1 MLLIQQ
7 VDDVGVA
14 PGNVTDERLAGLRR
28 RLEVDSKGLVLLR
41 ARDIT
46 RGSQVLVKLEAAIR
60 GYALEYYK
68 AQAKRVKRYK
78 KALGKSTA
86 HLALHVRHSFKIAHY
101 YEFRRYTTKVLQ
113 HYEAAYRAVTA
124 LPSQDAERLDGIGVF
139 QIKTIAEYINFK
151 LCYHLIFSSNNIKAA
166 VEQLQRHMRVYGR
179 LLGPMERVF
188 EHWEWVSRQYHVFAQ
203 LLAEAVSIRGALP
216 ATGLD
221 SDVYKEPYVYFAAAA
236 KYAAS
241 RRKAAEHLGLSAD
254 PTCLQSTE
262 TAGSST
268 DGSEPSTGFVVVP
281 SVYTGGDPV
290 VSEASAPEPSYGAF
304 VKHRYAQE
312 RTVPHARKTIHL
324 LEQALHHVAL
334 YIADQKVPRH
344 RLKNHLLLQLGL
356 ERVACHEI
364 DRARN
369 DLQKARQAYMADHW
383 WGPTTQILQQLLVC
397 AQHQGDVA
405 AYIDF
410 SLQLLSPTLE
420 EFLPLTERIRLQDS
434 FELAWRDPSQ
444 LGGAFASAESAEL
457 MGYEIVLDQTK
468 PMLDVQVHFDRVYAC
483 VREDVTLLVQLDSF
497 FPSWIT
503 MCKMEL
509 VFNDDRYNLTVHHQE
524 HADGVERGD
533 DGRWTASLSFDADVT
548 KQFRIPLKVLD
559 GGDILQYQ
567 QTRFFFSS
575 GDARGGSEQ
584 FLVFVLP
591 FDGSAA
597 RHRKNG
603 RPYLADGRVPVMGRG
618 PGSPSFVRRK
628 SMFSAAELGRFQA
641 SPNGDLV
648 EEDVP
653 PTTRSIALAILQ
665 PRAKATLDLVSSRQL
680 LVGDFRVVKFLLR
693 AKEDTLTKASARIVC
708 ETTPTSSSAADA
720 LFFSE
725 SAPGVL
731 VPVPLDS
738 SLQPRDCVPLTDL
751 VPNSETTFSII
762 ARSMRAAVL
771 RIAVTVTYATKAGVE
786 VTLEERFELVCQDP
800 FTVSGRLVH
809 EYPHGIVAGDSTT
822 KSSHAVVGK
831 AVNLEGTLL
840 CNTAETLRVVAMQ
853 WERPSRADASLS
865 FAPDVVSSGFQAFDE
880 TDECKLMKTGDTR
893 SFLLRV
899 LPVQRD
905 PVVSLGRVVV
915 QWRRLSSV
923 VPTSETVRNELV
935 TTRLELPVVSFVE
948 APLTITLQTPP
959 FGVDGAL
966 MNVQVRVRNNENG
979 FHSVRVRPMDDSGDF
994 LISGRTNLVEELLP
1008 HEEHVFEVGLIPTK
1022 SGYLRLP
1029 YLELTS
1035 VTHNT
1040 PYANSN
1046 ERHEV
1051 FVFPR
1056 EQERLM
1062 SVFCSCL
1069 SRRRSDNVDRL
1080 FHEQLERVRVAF
1092 PGTDYV
1098 CLLHTE
1104 TGDMIAQTEV
1114 PAVNT
1119 EDLARTIITLKRSA
1133 LQFASTLNQMD
1144 SQVIHIK
1151 GDELMF
1157 SCYGNDQTI
1166 LAFYTRMT
1174 GLDMEFFDCSDGDKT
1189 VEGVHTELNRV
1200 AYANNAM
1207 RRSARPSQS

>member
-1 MLLIQQ
+1 MESYPQELKETPYPLIAALGARELQAKVLQHLRALNEEFVHKLHVASLPVEHRFPVKKEVREKHGTFPNQTQRDFDGYRVQGILKARWLKKHHEMVPAVVLLFHEFDPRWAQKDWLAQESTMKDEMDQLRRGLAGRECRVVLLLIQQ

-14 PGNVTDERLAGLRR
+14 PGNVTEERLAGLRR

-46 RGSQVLVKLEAAIR
+46 RGSQMLVKLEAAIR

-113 HYEAAYRAVTA
+113 HYEAAYRAVIA
-124 LPSQDAERLDGIGVF
+124 LPCQDAERLDGIGVF

-166 VEQLQRHMRVYGR
+166 VEQLQRHMRVYSR

-203 LLAEAVSIRGALP
+203 LLAEAVSIRGSLP
-216 ATGLD
+216 TTGLD
-221 SDVYKEPYVYFAAAA
+221 SDVYKEPYVYYAAAA
-236 KYAAS
+236 KYAAN
-241 RRKAAEHLGLSAD
+241 RRKAAERLGLVAD
-254 PTCLQSTE
+254 STHQVAE
-262 TAGSST
+262 IAGASSN
-268 DGSEPSTGFVVVP
+268 DSELNTGLIVVP
-281 SVYTGGDPV
+281 SIYTGGDPV
-290 VSEASAPEPSYGAF
+290 VSEASAPEPSYGSF

-312 RTVPHARKTIHL
+312 RQVPHARKTIHL

-356 ERVACHEI
+356 ERVACQEI
-364 DRARN
+364 DRARS
-369 DLQKARQAYMADHW
+369 DLQKARQAYAADHW

-444 LGGAFASAESAEL
+444 LGGAFVAAESAEL
-457 MGYEIVLDQTK
+457 MGYEIALDHTK
-468 PMLDVQVHFDRVYAC
+468 PMLDVQAHFDRVYAC
-483 VREDVTLLVQLDSF
+483 VREDVTLLMQLDSA

-503 MCKMEL
+503 MSKMEL
-509 VFNDDRYNLTVHHQE
+509 VFNDERYNLTVHHKD
-524 HADGVERGD
+524 HVDGIEREE
-533 DGRWTASLSFDADVT
+533 DGRWVASLGFEAEVT
-548 KQFRIPLKVLD
+548 KEFRIPLKVLD
-559 GGDILQYQ
+559 RGDILQYQ

-591 FDGSAA
+591 FDCSAY
-597 RHRKNG
+597 RHRKNP
-603 RPYLADGRVPVMGRG
+603 RPFLADGRVPVMGRG

-628 SMFSAAELGRFQA
+628 SMFSAAELGRLQA
-641 SPNGDLV
+641 TPNGDLV

-653 PTTRSIALAILQ
+653 PITRSVALAILQ
-665 PRAKATLDLVSSRQL
+665 PRAKATLELVSSRQL
-680 LVGDFRVVKFLLR
+680 LVGDFRVIKFLLR

-708 ETTPTSSSAADA
+708 ETTPTSSAAADA

-725 SAPGVL
+725 TSPGVL
-731 VPVPLDS
+731 VPVALDS
-738 SLQPRDCVPLTDL
+738 SLQPRDRLALNDL
-751 VPNSETTFSII
+751 VPDSETTFSII
-762 ARSMRAAVL
+762 VRSMKATVL
-771 RIAVTVTYATKAGVE
+771 RLAVSVTYATKAGVE

-800 FTVSGRLVH
+800 FAMSGRLVH

-822 KSSHAVVGK
+822 KSTHAVVGK

-840 CNTAETLRVVAMQ
+840 CTTPETLRVVAMH
-853 WERPSRADASLS
+853 WERPSRTDASLS
-865 FAPDVVSSGFQAFDE
+865 FAPDVVASGFQAFDE
-880 TDECKLMKTGDTR
+880 TDECKLMESGDTR
-893 SFLLRV
+893 SFLLRI

-905 PVVSLGRVVV
+905 PVVSLGRVIV

-923 VPTSETVRNELV
+923 VPTSETNRNEVV
-935 TTRLELPVVSFVE
+935 TTRLELPALSFVE

-959 FGVDGAL
+959 FGVEGAL
-966 MNVQVRVRNNENG
+966 MAVQVRVRNNEDG

-1008 HEEHVFEVGLIPTK
+1008 REEHVFDVGLIPTK

-1056 EQERLM
+1056 DYAH
-1062 SVFCSCL
+1062 SKCAV
-1069 SRRRSDNVDRL
+1069 V
-1080 FHEQLERVRVAF
+1080 
-1092 PGTDYV
+1092 PGSAPAT
-1098 CLLHTE
+1098 
-1104 TGDMIAQTEV
+1104 V
-1114 PAVNT
+1114 P
-1119 EDLARTIITLKRSA
+1119 
-1133 LQFASTLNQMD
+1133 F
-1144 SQVIHIK
+1144 
-1151 GDELMF
+1151 
-1157 SCYGNDQTI
+1157 
-1166 LAFYTRMT
+1166 
-1174 GLDMEFFDCSDGDKT
+1174 
-1189 VEGVHTELNRV
+1189 
-1200 AYANNAM
+1200 
-1207 RRSARPSQS
+1207 